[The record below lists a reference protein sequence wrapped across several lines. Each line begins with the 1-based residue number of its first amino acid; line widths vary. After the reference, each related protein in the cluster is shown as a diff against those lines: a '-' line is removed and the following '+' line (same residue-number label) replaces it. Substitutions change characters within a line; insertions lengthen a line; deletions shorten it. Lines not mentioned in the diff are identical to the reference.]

1 MATSPEYT
9 KEQLNYYRICYVT
22 TDILTEGLRSVF
34 KQEWDNRYKATL
46 GEWKD
51 DPKSGM
57 DFYNSESPRNQKRN
71 AHLLVTMTN
80 GVRAQW
86 DCTTLFYAILYSDCI
101 GGGLSTTVKTSVD
114 VLRKFRNEEFAHM
127 PRGFLTDAD
136 FQTAISQVRGAFQ
149 SLGLSSSIKQIDDL
163 KNQTSFPTEELR
175 LIMNKVDDLEEELRQ
190 EKQQRKVL
198 EDQLEKEISP
208 FCVLPPKP
216 SHQVTERNREANE
229 ITKQLKQ
236 LKEANKNDISYLYI
250 SGNPGSGKSQL
261 ARLVAKRFFDEAKA
275 IPSAAP
281 CVMTLNAANPDSL
294 LESYASFVRQL
305 KCPEYAVTNT
315 LNSKDI
321 TTEEKIT
328 NLKTLV
334 ATKIDLYTTWLL
346 VVDNVPSMSWVH
358 AYLPEWGNEQW
369 SNGQVLIT
377 TQDVKS
383 IPLTNSFV
391 KHFSISRG
399 MDVDDACLL
408 LAMLS
413 GISDCEMGKE
423 AAKTLDY
430 QPLALASAATYV
442 NQVRQKKATSNFHWA
457 DFLEKVQ
464 KGKRGSTE
472 KLLEESNPS
481 YPKSMTSAT
490 SLAVEN
496 VMLSDKIIDQTFTL
510 LSLCATQPLD
520 FDIVNN
526 YILKVDEQAEDKE
539 SIDMTLKRCSLV
551 IFEED
556 QDRAFIRV
564 HQVVH
569 DAIKTVV
576 MKDQSKRQMLH
587 QTANAAV
594 TSFSQFI
601 DAFPED
607 NRQYSDTIHI
617 VPHLK
622 AFITMN
628 ESLFPVENAHYFTEK
643 TRLAEYVDSCLKL
656 GVICTEHYEFHTA
669 RKYYDNALSRR
680 LRHVSPDH
688 ATVASIYD
696 HLGILHRKLGDPNS
710 AKEYH
715 NRALE
720 IKLKKF
726 GNDSI
731 NTASTFAHLG
741 VTHLRLGDLEKA
753 REYQDSALK
762 IYLKKLRPDHSYVAR
777 SYGNLG
783 SIHKDMGELESAKK
797 YVSLALEIQLK
808 TCPNHTDVATT
819 YSKLGKIQQQ
829 LGDLERAKEYQDRAL
844 AIRLKKLGPDHTDVA
859 TTYSNLGY
867 IHMQFGDLERARE
880 YHNRSLEIEL
890 KKLGND
896 NINTASTLAHL
907 GVIHLR
913 LGDLEKAREYQDS
926 ALKIYLK
933 KLRPDHSY
941 VARSYGN
948 LGSIH
953 KDMGELESAKKY
965 VSLAL
970 EIQLKTCPDHTD
982 VAITYSRLSEIHQQ
996 LGDLERAKEYQDRAL
1011 AIRLKNLGPDH
1022 TDVAT
1027 TYSKLGDIHQQL
1039 GDLERAKEYQDR
1051 ALAIRLKKLGPDHTD
1066 VATTYSKLGE
1076 IHQQQG
1082 DLERAKEYQDRA
1094 FAVRLKKLG
1103 PDHTDVA
1110 TTYSKLGYIHMQL
1123 GDLERAR
1130 EYHNRTL
1137 EIELKKLGNDSI
1149 NTANTLAHLGVIHLR
1164 LGDLEQARE
1173 YQDSALKIYLKKL
1186 RPDHSYVAR
1195 SYGNL
1200 GSIHKDMGELES
1212 AKKYVS
1218 LALEIQLKTCPDH
1231 TDVAITYSR
1240 LSEIHQQ
1247 LGDLERAKEYQDRA
1261 LAIRLKNLGPDHTDV
1276 ATTYSKLGDI
1286 HQQLGDLER
1295 AKEYQD
1301 HALAIRLKKLGPDH
1315 TDVATTYSN

>member
-80 GVRAQW
+80 GVRGQW
-86 DCTTLFYAILYSDCI
+86 DCTMLFYAILYSDCI
-101 GGGLSTTVKTSVD
+101 GGGLSKTVKTSVD

-149 SLGLSSSIKQIDDL
+149 SLGLSSSTKQIDDV
-163 KNQTSFPTEELR
+163 KNQTSFPTEEVR
-175 LIMNKVDDLEEELRQ
+175 LIMKKVDDLEEELRQ

-216 SHQVTERNREANE
+216 SHHVTERNREANE

-321 TTEEKIT
+321 RTEEKIT

-391 KHFSISRG
+391 KHFSINRG
-399 MDVDDACLL
+399 MDVDDACSL

-423 AAKTLDY
+423 AANTLDY

-510 LSLCATQPLD
+510 LSLCATQPLAL
-520 FDIVNN
+520 DIVNN

-628 ESLFPVENAHYFTEK
+628 ESIFPVENAHYFTEK
-643 TRLAEYVDSCLKL
+643 TRLAEYVSSCLKL
-656 GVICTEHYEFHTA
+656 GVICTEHCEFHTA
-669 RKYYDNALSRR
+669 RKYYDNALSCR

-696 HLGILHRKLGDPNS
+696 HLGILHLKLGDRNS
-710 AKEYH
+710 GKEYH
-715 NRALE
+715 NRALK

-731 NTASTFAHLG
+731 NTAITFANLG
-741 VTHLRLGDLEKA
+741 VTHLLLGDLEQA

-762 IYLKKLRPDHSYVAR
+762 IYLKKL
-777 SYGNLG
+777 G
-783 SIHKDMGELESAKK
+783 
-797 YVSLALEIQLK
+797 
-808 TCPNHTDVATT
+808 
-819 YSKLGKIQQQ
+819 
-829 LGDLERAKEYQDRAL
+829 
-844 AIRLKKLGPDHTDVA
+844 
-859 TTYSNLGY
+859 
-867 IHMQFGDLERARE
+867 
-880 YHNRSLEIEL
+880 
-890 KKLGND
+890 
-896 NINTASTLAHL
+896 
-907 GVIHLR
+907 
-913 LGDLEKAREYQDS
+913 
-926 ALKIYLK
+926 
-933 KLRPDHSY
+933 PDHSY

-982 VAITYSRLSEIHQQ
+982 VAITYFKLGEIHQELGDLERAKEYQDRALAIWLKILGPDHTDVATAYSKLGEIHQQ
-996 LGDLERAKEYQDRAL
+996 LGDLERAKEYQDLAL
-1011 AIRLKNLGPDH
+1011 AIRLKKLGPDH
-1022 TDVAT
+1022 PHVAT
-1027 TYSKLGDIHQQL
+1027 TYSKLGNIHQQL

-1051 ALAIRLKKLGPDHTD
+1051 TLAVRLQKLGPDHTD
-1066 VATTYSKLGE
+1066 VATTYSN
-1076 IHQQQG
+1076 
-1082 DLERAKEYQDRA
+1082 
-1094 FAVRLKKLG
+1094 
-1103 PDHTDVA
+1103 
-1110 TTYSKLGYIHMQL
+1110 LGYIHMHL
-1123 GDLERAR
+1123 GDLEGAK
-1130 EYHNRTL
+1130 EYHNRAL
-1137 EIELKKLGNDSI
+1137 EIVLKKRDNDSI
-1149 NTANTLAHLGVIHLR
+1149 NTASTFAHLGVLHLR

-1186 RPDHSYVAR
+1186 GSDHSYVAR

-1231 TDVAITYSR
+1231 TDVATTYCR
-1240 LSEIHQQ
+1240 LGEIHKELGDLERAKEYQDLALAIMLKKQGPDHPYVAFTHSKLGNIHQQ
-1247 LGDLERAKEYQDRA
+1247 LGDLERAKEYQDLA
-1261 LAIRLKNLGPDHTDV
+1261 LAIRLKKLGPDHTDV
-1276 ATTYSKLGDI
+1276 ATTYSKLGEI
-1286 HQQLGDLER
+1286 HQQLGELER

-1301 HALAIRLKKLGPDH
+1301 RALAIRLKKLGPDH